1 MYEDPLEAVMARKRL
16 SPRASRRN
24 TDDPFECLT
33 SKAVTIHLHYFQ
45 PLHLWQFVIAA
56 RGTKRSTQQ
65 VLSKKMSE
73 WRKPHRHSSKGSH
86 TESSAG
92 LLSSGGHS
100 TPLDTSK
107 VRAQLLSVFLGH
119 LVSLLAT
126 QQLPSPCILPGSW
139 SNLLGLYTYMKY
151 IVLFFCVFRFH
162 YTVFH
167 LVPGF
172 YPNILSA
179 KIPVVS
185 SHLYLVH
192 WFLAQGGLF
201 LSVVISNYISECKAS
216 FPVLAFTFQPKLDPG
231 FLRPTAPF
239 SSGSHNSVS
248 SHLLGWVLV
257 PFLVFGS
264 WGFPLLSCEL
274 SYLFK
279 RILIFYPEFSDV
291 ICSEG

>member
-1 MYEDPLEAVMARKRL
+1 MARKWL

-24 TDDPFECLT
+24 TDDPFKRLT
-33 SKAVTIHLHYFQ
+33 SKAVTIHLRYYQ

-65 VLSKKMSE
+65 VLSKKNERMKKASQALVE
-73 WRKPHRHSSKGSH
+73 RKSHRELCLPSH
-86 TESSAG
+86 TVTAP
-92 LLSSGGHS
+92 HS
-100 TPLDTSK
+100 TLAKSELSYFLYFWVVLFPFLPPTSF
-107 VRAQLLSVFLGH
+107 LLPVFC
-119 LVSLLAT
+119 LV
-126 QQLPSPCILPGSW
+126 
-139 SNLLGLYTYMKY
+139 LGLYTYMKY

-162 YTVFH
+162 DTVSH
-167 LVPGF
+167 LFPGF
-172 YPNILSA
+172 YPHILSA
-179 KIPVVS
+179 KVPMVS

-201 LSVVISNYISECKAS
+201 LSVVISNYISECKAP

-231 FLRPTAPF
+231 CLRPTAPP

-248 SHLLGWVLV
+248 SHLLGWFLV

-274 SYLFK
+274 SYSFK

-291 ICSEG
+291 FCSEG